1 MTEITSHMLGS
12 QPLATESRVGDAA
25 APEISVVIPHYNDL
39 ENLRKCID
47 LLAEQTLPGDRFEII
62 VADNN
67 SRCGSS
73 AVESVCAGRA
83 LVIPATIQG
92 AGEARN
98 AGVRASRG
106 RVLAF
111 IDSDCRPSR
120 YWLENGAAALADSD
134 MVGGAIEI
142 EVADP
147 SDPTASE
154 AFEMVFAFN
163 IKRYIEEENYC
174 SSGNMFV
181 SRRIFDAVGG
191 FRVGVSED
199 KDWGRR
205 AVAMGYCWRYAPQ
218 ASVSHP
224 ARRDWDELTR
234 KWRRLTG
241 ESYELLLEQPAGAIR
256 WLARSWIVL
265 ISPFAHAKMV
275 LLSPKLDRANLRFKA
290 LFILFRLRCWR
301 FVEAHRIFFARPA
314 QNAIDPRKS

>member
-1 MTEITSHMLGS
+1 MTEIASDMPRS
-12 QPLATESRVGDAA
+12 RPQATEGPADDSAV
-25 APEISVVIPHYNDL
+25 PPISVVIPHYNDL
-39 ENLRKCID
+39 DNLRNCMD
-47 LLAEQTLPGDRFEII
+47 LLAAQTLPSDSFEII

-67 SRCGSS
+67 SRCGLN
-73 AVESVCAGRA
+73 AVEAVCAGRA
-83 LVIPATIQG
+83 RVIPAPIQG

-98 AGVRASRG
+98 MGVRAARG
-106 RVLAF
+106 RLLAF
-111 IDSDCRPSR
+111 IDSDCRPSPD
-120 YWLENGAAALADSD
+120 WLESGAAALADSD

-142 EVADP
+142 EAADP

-163 IKRYIEEENYC
+163 IERYVREENYC

-205 AVAMGYCWRYAPQ
+205 AVAMGYRWRYAPQ
-218 ASVSHP
+218 ARVSHP

-234 KWRRLTG
+234 KWRRLTA

-265 ISPFAHAKMV
+265 VSPFAHATTV
-275 LLSPKLDRANLRFKA
+275 LLSPKLDRASLRCKA
-290 LFILFRLRCWR
+290 LYILFRLRLWR

-314 QNAIDPRKS
+314 RNALDPGER